1 MLLISCIDPI
11 CLFPSEEKQSDP
23 VHGRART
30 HLLRDS
36 PLVDPQEHQRH
47 PSIDPRP
54 LQVPL
59 LPSPILLEP
68 RALLLASEKLED
80 TFSAVVSPAEEGE
93 LSVRGV
99 DEGFAGFQDDEL
111 GQRVGEVLAE
121 QGGVVSV
128 EGEAVQG
135 RSWRGIRP
143 VSTAACRRGGIA
155 EGGRSQR

>member
-1 MLLISCIDPI
+1 M
-11 CLFPSEEKQSDP
+11 
-23 VHGRART
+23 
-30 HLLRDS
+30 
-36 PLVDPQEHQRH
+36 
-47 PSIDPRP
+47 
-54 LQVPL
+54 PL

-80 TFSAVVSPAEEGE
+80 TFSAIVSPAEEGE

-143 VSTAACRRGGIA
+143 VSTAA
-155 EGGRSQR
+155 